1 MQVKPGYWDIP
12 QMQKQNITLELLEP
26 GAIIGV
32 SEILSS
38 VSCPTAI
45 ASKESS
51 YLTIKVSDFLKLLS
65 E

>member
-45 ASKESS
+45 GW
-51 YLTIKVSDFLKLLS
+51 LLPRRNQVTLLS
-65 E
+65 K